1 MFGWK
6 SKQDPVEEERRL
18 SGLADLRDQDVAV
31 LFKHSPSCGV
41 SWAAQTQVKK
51 FTASHPEIPVYTVL
65 VRQERE
71 LSREI
76 ATSTGIRHESPQVII
91 MRRGVAV
98 ADASHQDVT
107 LDFLN
112 AHCVGAK

>member
-6 SKQDPVEEERRL
+6 SKQDPVEEERHL
-18 SGLADLRDQDVAV
+18 SGLAELRDQDVAV

-51 FTASHPEIPVYTVL
+51 FTGAHPEIPVYTIS

-76 ATSTGIRHESPQVII
+76 ATSTGIRHESPQVIV

-98 ADASHQDVT
+98 ADAS
-107 LDFLN
+107 
-112 AHCVGAK
+112 